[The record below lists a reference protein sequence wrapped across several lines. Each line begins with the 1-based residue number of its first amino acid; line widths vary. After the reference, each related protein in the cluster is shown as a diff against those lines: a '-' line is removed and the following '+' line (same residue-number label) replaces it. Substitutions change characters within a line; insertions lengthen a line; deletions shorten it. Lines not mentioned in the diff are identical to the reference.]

1 MKAFVLIEPGKVGW
15 HEAPEPVL
23 TPYGAILRPLA
34 VAPCSSDVHTVY
46 GGGSRKAPNLI
57 LGHEC
62 VGEILETGELV
73 QDFKP
78 GDVVVVP
85 AITPDWRAMGIQE
98 GNFKHASAP
107 FSGHQLGRTAPG
119 VFAEKFL
126 IPDADT
132 TLAKIPE
139 GVTLEQA
146 LMCVDVVTTG
156 FTGAE
161 FADIKIGDTVVVLG
175 IGPIGLMAIEG
186 ARHLG
191 AARIIAVGS
200 RPICVELA
208 KEFGATE
215 VLSYKVNLAE
225 GQRENSLGG
234 KVNPPEGQREA
245 SLVCK
250 DKDVVQQVL
259 ERTGGLGADGVIIC
273 GGGDEVFAQ
282 AVDMAR
288 YGIGTISNVN
298 YFGGTGNLPFPK
310 FSGGR
315 GMAGKT
321 IHTELAK
328 GGRIRME
335 RLLKMVQYGRINPQK
350 LVTHQLN
357 GLDQVETALQMM
369 KEKPKDLIKVMVRID
384 WK

>member
-15 HEAPEPVL
+15 HDAPEPAL
-23 TPYGAILRPLA
+23 TPYGAILRPVA
-34 VAPCSSDVHTVY
+34 VTPCSSDVHTVY

-62 VGEILETGELV
+62 VAEILETGELV

-78 GDVVVVP
+78 GDLVAVP
-85 AITPDWRAMGIQE
+85 AITPDWRALGIQE
-98 GNFKHASAP
+98 GNYKHASAP
-107 FSGHQLGRTAPG
+107 FSGHQLGRSMPG

-161 FADIKIGDTVVVLG
+161 FADIKIGDTVVVMG
-175 IGPIGLMAIEG
+175 IGPIGLMAVEG

-191 AARIIAVGS
+191 AARILAVGS
-200 RPICVELA
+200 RPVCAELA

-215 VLSYKVNLAE
+215 VLSYKD
-225 GQRENSLGG
+225 G
-234 KVNPPEGQREA
+234 
-245 SLVCK
+245 
-250 DKDVVQQVL
+250 DVVEQVMA
-259 ERTGGLGADGVIIC
+259 RTEGLGADSVIIC
-273 GGGDEVFAQ
+273 GGGDEVFTQ
-282 AVDMAR
+282 AVDMVR

-298 YFGGTGNLPFPK
+298 YYGGTGSLSFPK

-328 GGRIRME
+328 GGRARIE

-350 LVTHQLN
+350 LVTHRLL
-357 GLDQVETALQMM
+357 GLDAVETALQMM
-369 KEKPKDLIKVMVRID
+369 KEKPQDLIKVMVQID

>member
-15 HEAPEPVL
+15 YDAPEPTI
-23 TPYGAILRPLA
+23 TPYGAILRPVA

-62 VGEILETGELV
+62 VAEILETGELV

-78 GDVVVVP
+78 GELVAVP
-85 AITPDWRAMGIQE
+85 AITPDWRALGIQE
-98 GNFKHASAP
+98 GNYKHASAP
-107 FSGHQLGRTAPG
+107 FSGHQLGRSAPG
-119 VFAEKFL
+119 VFAERFL

-132 TLAKIPE
+132 TLAKIPQ
-139 GVTLEQA
+139 GVTIEQA

-161 FADIKIGDTVVVLG
+161 FADIKFGDTVVVMG
-175 IGPIGLMAIEG
+175 IGPIGLMAVEG

-191 AARIIAVGS
+191 AARILAVGS
-200 RPICVELA
+200 RPVCVSLA
-208 KEFGATE
+208 REFGATE
-215 VLSYKVNLAE
+215 VLSYKD
-225 GQRENSLGG
+225 G
-234 KVNPPEGQREA
+234 
-245 SLVCK
+245 
-250 DKDVVQQVL
+250 DVVDQVM
-259 ERTGGLGADGVIIC
+259 ERTGGLGADSVIIC
-273 GGGDEVFAQ
+273 GGGDEVFSQ
-282 AVDMAR
+282 AVDMVR
-288 YGIGTISNVN
+288 YGIGTVSNVN
-298 YFGGTGNLPFPK
+298 YYGGTGNLPFPK

-328 GGRIRME
+328 GGRVRIE
-335 RLLKMVQYGRINPQK
+335 RLLNMVKYKRIHPEK
-350 LVTHQLN
+350 LITHRLL
-357 GLDQVETALQMM
+357 GLDAVETALQKMR
-369 KEKPKDLIKVMVRID
+369 EKPQDLIKVMVQID

>member
-15 HEAPEPVL
+15 HDAPEPVL
-23 TPYGAILRPLA
+23 TPYGAILRPVA
-34 VAPCSSDVHTVY
+34 VTPCSSDVHTVY

-62 VGEILETGELV
+62 VAEILEIGELV

-78 GDVVVVP
+78 GDVVAVP

-98 GNFKHASAP
+98 GNYKHASAP
-107 FSGHQLGRTAPG
+107 FSGHQLGRSMPG

-175 IGPIGLMAIEG
+175 IGPIGLMAVEG

-191 AARIIAVGS
+191 AARILAVGS
-200 RPICVELA
+200 RPVCVELA

-215 VLSYKVNLAE
+215 VLSYKD
-225 GQRENSLGG
+225 G
-234 KVNPPEGQREA
+234 
-245 SLVCK
+245 
-250 DKDVVQQVL
+250 DVVEQVMA
-259 ERTGGLGADGVIIC
+259 RTEGLGADSVIIC
-273 GGGDEVFAQ
+273 GGGDEVFTQ
-282 AVDMAR
+282 AVDMVR
-288 YGIGTISNVN
+288 YGIGTVSNVN
-298 YFGGTGNLPFPK
+298 YYGGTGSLSFPK

-328 GGRIRME
+328 GGRVRIE
-335 RLLKMVQYGRINPQK
+335 RLLQMVRYGRINPQK
-350 LVTHQLN
+350 LVTHRLF
-357 GLDQVETALQMM
+357 GLDAVETALQMM
-369 KEKPKDLIKVMVRID
+369 KEKPRDLIKVMVQID

>member
-15 HEAPEPVL
+15 YDAP
-23 TPYGAILRPLA
+23 
-34 VAPCSSDVHTVY
+34 
-46 GGGSRKAPNLI
+46 
-57 LGHEC
+57 
-62 VGEILETGELV
+62 
-73 QDFKP
+73 
-78 GDVVVVP
+78 VP
-85 AITPDWRAMGIQE
+85 AITPDWRACGIQE
-98 GNFKHASAP
+98 GNFKHATAP

-139 GVTLEQA
+139 GITLEQA

-191 AARIIAVGS
+191 AARILAVGS
-200 RPICVELA
+200 RPICVKLA
-208 KEFGATE
+208 REFGATE
-215 VLSYKVNLAE
+215 VLSYKDGNVTE
-225 GQRENSLGG
+225 
-234 KVNPPEGQREA
+234 
-245 SLVCK
+245 
-250 DKDVVQQVL
+250 QVM
-259 ERTGGLGADGVIIC
+259 ERTEGLGADGVIIC

-282 AVDMAR
+282 AVDMAK

-298 YFGGTGNLPFPK
+298 YYGGTGNLPFPK

-328 GGRIRME
+328 GGRVRIE
-335 RLLKMVQYGRINPQK
+335 RLLKMVQYGRINPEK
-350 LVTHQLN
+350 LVTHHLN
-357 GLDQVETALQMM
+357 GLEQVETALQLM
-369 KEKPKDLIKVMVRID
+369 KEKPEDLIKVMVRID